1 MFLRMLTYQ
10 LQPRVF
16 KGEKGTFTFPS
27 VVTIEVKFAPPTAFG
42 TKDDL
47 SRTLVLERPA
57 SLIYNANTGR
67 VLGKSKPPLEPLEV
81 VIESPDS
88 GFELKGDSLKY
99 KVTCNNV
106 SELEGTI
113 VAFQHVLPTL
123 LNIEFP
129 DPPTVDYI
137 KGWVGDTEFRWEHQE
152 CQAPLRVVTAETLE
166 EQVVKGYDRLAL
178 LADTRNRRLAAS
190 LCYLHLASRLIVS
203 GNSPW
208 EFMAESILNM
218 CKSMEILFVDS
229 DDTRN
234 DIRRELAKL
243 GYTHEEIEG
252 DFIPLLILRSHV
264 DVAHPKVAIHSKRHL
279 MTVYR
284 YLSGSEDCLK
294 KLIKRVIEAVE
305 AGTYQILPTGDLTL
319 NDEDKKGM
327 DLLVKTMESRLIH
340 HQKSPDT

>member
-1 MFLRMLTYQ
+1 MLTYQ

-16 KGEKGTFTFPS
+16 KGEKGTFSFPGA
-27 VVTIEVKFAPPTAFG
+27 VTIEVKLAPPTAFG
-42 TKDDL
+42 MKDDL

-67 VLGKSKPPLEPLEV
+67 VLGKSKPPLEPLDV
-81 VIESPDS
+81 VIESPDTR
-88 GFELKGDSLKY
+88 FELKGDTLKY
-99 KVTCNNV
+99 KATCNNV
-106 SELEGTI
+106 SELEGMI

-152 CQAPLRVVTAETLE
+152 CQAPFRVVTAETLE
-166 EQVVKGYDRLAL
+166 EHVVKGYERLSLFA
-178 LADTRNRRLAAS
+178 ATKNRRLTAA
-190 LCYLHLASRLIVS
+190 LTYFHIASRLIVT

-218 CKSMEILFVDS
+218 CKTMEILFVDS
-229 DDTRN
+229 DDSRN
-234 DIRRELAKL
+234 DIRRELVKL
-243 GYTHEEIEG
+243 GYTDEEIEG

-264 DVAHPKVAIHSKRHL
+264 DVAHPKVAIHSKRQL
-279 MTVYR
+279 RTVYR
-284 YLSGSEDCLK
+284 YLASSEDCLR
-294 KLIKRVIEAVE
+294 KLIKRVIEYVE
-305 AGTYQILPTGDLTL
+305 AGTYQILPTDDLTL
-319 NDEDKKGM
+319 DDADKKGM
-327 DLLVKTMESRLIH
+327 NQLVETMESRLIH